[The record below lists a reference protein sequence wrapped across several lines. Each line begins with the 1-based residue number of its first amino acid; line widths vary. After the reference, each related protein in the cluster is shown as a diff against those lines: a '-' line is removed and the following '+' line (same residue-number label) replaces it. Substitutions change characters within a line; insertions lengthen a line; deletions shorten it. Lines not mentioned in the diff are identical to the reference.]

1 MFSEYGLYNLQIKD
15 SSNCAKGI
23 LYYLTSDIVSSLC
36 GLSLLFLSI
45 AISRKFKKNA
55 LSYISTAFIFLGS
68 TILWSICILN
78 ITGALNDECLWAMG
92 IASSVK
98 VYNQFAG
105 IIPIMIIPKSGS
117 FDISET
123 ISISN
128 LLSNIIVFVGCI
140 FSIKIITDLTKVDY
154 NEN

>member
-1 MFSEYGLYNLQIKD
+1 
-15 SSNCAKGI
+15 
-23 LYYLTSDIVSSLC
+23 
-36 GLSLLFLSI
+36 
-45 AISRKFKKNA
+45 
-55 LSYISTAFIFLGS
+55 
-68 TILWSICILN
+68 
-78 ITGALNDECLWAMG
+78 MG